1 MISIEKLIQAL
12 GHLHEKPL
20 VLPNNDKITQKTAID
35 LRHQELLQE
44 RSNHINSQ
52 VSNSIKA
59 VIDYTMNQD
68 FMKKGKNKAVP
79 MLDVEAA
86 EVMPQSNSIKSLK
99 PKSSIVYTDNE
110 VMNVPDCLTNAFRC
124 DEYNL
129 AMWYVY
135 GLKNPNSFFKTIQML
150 HNPEFILKSN
160 ADKVNLTSMFKR
172 EIAIQ
177 LDVLYK
183 QHKYHKWNFNK
194 LDMRN
199 QLLNEGVINYA
210 LIVATID
217 YIRKNVCIFDI
228 HNFKFQY
235 FQCASVNLDTFYMI
249 VKDGLTFLPVMTSY
263 GMHDISSKVL
273 EYINIHFETSSMIEE
288 GSPFKLRV
296 IEFDVDVDV
305 DVDTDIKLE
314 SIIIEKSQNI
324 VEDSIIPSQNIK
336 NQSKVESKVESK
348 ERYVE
353 SKLTLPKLQELC
365 KTRGIDIQKEGKTG
379 KMIMK
384 LKKELCD
391 ELNSHDF

>member
-44 RSNHINSQ
+44 RSNHSNSQ
-52 VSNSIKA
+52 INNSIKA

-68 FMKKGKNKAVP
+68 FMKKDKKTIP
-79 MLDVEAA
+79 SMLDVEA
-86 EVMPQSNSIKSLK
+86 EVVPQFNSMKSLK

-110 VMNVPDCLTNAFRC
+110 VMNVPDCLTNAFKC
-124 DEYNL
+124 DGYNL

-160 ADKVNLTSMFKR
+160 TDKVNLTSMFKR

-249 VKDGLTFLPVMTSY
+249 IKDGFTFLPVMTSY

-273 EYINIHFETSSMIEE
+273 EYITIHFETSSMIEE
-288 GSPFKLRV
+288 GSLFKLRV
-296 IEFDVDVDV
+296 IESGVSVDVDV
-305 DVDTDIKLE
+305 DIKLE
-314 SIIIEKSQNI
+314 SIIVEKSKDT
-324 VEDSIIPSQNIK
+324 VEDYIIPSQDIK
-336 NQSKVESKVESK
+336 IQPKIESKVESK
-348 ERYVE
+348 EKYVE
-353 SKLTLPKLQELC
+353 SKLTLSKLQELC

-391 ELNSHDF
+391 ELNAHDF